1 MATLSSRIS
10 LLSINKNIA
19 SIMFLLIFIGYVLY
33 NTLLLYQVI
42 PPFLGGYFGIV
53 TIIAFLLMGTFS
65 SFTLKNSLKY
75 SKFAF
80 LALFTLINA
89 IFATVAAYFYSDL
102 SAAVYQSFLTII
114 FWIAFY
120 CIGFYI
126 PQFNIEKI
134 RKICLFF
141 VYLFF
146 GYAVWYYITENIFM
160 LPFVKGQLVDTD
172 ELASYQ
178 GIARNI
184 LVVAIFIVAFSKN
197 NITNLIH
204 TIALLIIL
212 FMLSARSELVVF
224 FSVIMAFHLTRS
236 IKIKS
241 SFIVAT
247 LVFSTVAFATIANYA
262 ELSDSRQLAIF
273 NTSQDASW
281 QQRQDR
287 QDFAINTIKDNPILG
302 DFGSYLNYGGI
313 GSESIGGYAHNAL
326 SAYTEY
332 GLLFFIAY
340 ITVIFGTLFSSFFYY
355 IKDLRNPYWAF
366 SFLMCLQ
373 VAFMIVFSKNVS
385 WSITYLAWGIYF
397 GTLYH
402 QLNLKKI
409 T

>member
-1 MATLSSRIS
+1 MATLSSKIS
-10 LLSINKNIA
+10 LLGINKNIA

-33 NTLLLYQVI
+33 NTLLLYQFI

-53 TIIAFLLMGTFS
+53 TTIAFLLMGAFS

-75 SKFAF
+75 SKLSLLAFFA
-80 LALFTLINA
+80 LINA
-89 IFATVAAYFYSDL
+89 IVATIASYFYSDI
-102 SAAVYQSFLTII
+102 SVAVYQSFLTII

-146 GYAVWYYITENIFM
+146 GYAVWYYITENSFM
-160 LPFVKGQLVDTD
+160 LPFVKGELVDTE

-178 GIARNI
+178 GIARNLLI
-184 LVVAIFIVAFSKN
+184 VATFIIAFSKS
-197 NITNLIH
+197 NIANLIH
-204 TIALLIIL
+204 TIALFIIL
-212 FMLSARSELVVF
+212 FMLGARSELVAF
-224 FSVIMAFHLTRS
+224 FLIVMAYHLIRS

-247 LVFSTVAFATIANYA
+247 IIIVIVAFAAVLNYA
-262 ELSDSRQLAIF
+262 ELGESRQFAIF
-273 NTSQDASW
+273 NASQDASW
-281 QQRQDR
+281 QQRNDR
-287 QDFAINTIKDNPILG
+287 ELFAINTIQKNPILG
-302 DFGSYLNYGGI
+302 DFGAYLNQGGV
-313 GSESIGGYAHNAL
+313 GSQNVGGYAHNAL

-332 GLLFFIAY
+332 GLLFFISY
-340 ITVIFGTLFSSFFYY
+340 IIVIFGTLFSSLAYY

-373 VAFMIVFSKNVS
+373 VAFLIVFSKNVA
-385 WSITYLAWGIYF
+385 WSITYLAWGVYF
-397 GTLYH
+397 GTLYYH
-402 QLNLKKI
+402 SKLKM